1 MFRQETIQKRNKK
14 QRTAEEERKRQKNKD
29 KNRKRNHTVA
39 FRVTEIEK
47 ELIDEKV
54 KLSGRLKQEYLIDAV
69 LNHKVIFRGDRQVF
83 NIMMANLEKI
93 DARLKEIESP
103 AEINEKDMYILKTII
118 EMMDNLYEKEKSF
131 QQKS

>member
-14 QRTAEEERKRQKNKD
+14 QRTAEEERERQKNKD

-39 FRVTEIEK
+39 FKVTEMEK

-54 KLSGRLKQEYLIDAV
+54 KLSGRLKQEYLIGAA
-69 LNHKVIFRGDRQVF
+69 LNHRVIFIGDRQVF
-83 NIMMANLEKI
+83 NIMMVNLKKI
-93 DARLKEIESP
+93 DTRLKEIDK
-103 AEINEKDMYILKTII
+103 KDMYILKTII
-118 EMMDNLYEKEKSF
+118 EMMGNLYEKEKSF